1 MEADRIH
8 IHPTS
13 KKIVKGLFKEL
24 IMHVF
29 KGKDMRKGE
38 TRKRNYPI
46 LVVGNSYCL
55 GENPYTL
62 EKGRSHKDQN
72 LYGFCM
78 ETCVI
83 NHRESQAWA
92 LQ

>member
-29 KGKDMRKGE
+29 EGKDMRKE
-38 TRKRNYPI
+38 HTRKRNSPI
-46 LVVGNSYCL
+46 LMVGKSYCF

-62 EKGRSHKDQN
+62 KKRQKP
-72 LYGFCM
+72 
-78 ETCVI
+78 
-83 NHRESQAWA
+83 
-92 LQ
+92 

>member
-29 KGKDMRKGE
+29 EGKDMRKE
-38 TRKRNYPI
+38 DTRKRNSPI
-46 LVVGNSYCL
+46 LMVGKSYCL
-55 GENPYTL
+55 GGNPYTL
-62 EKGRSHKDQN
+62 KNGRSHKEMV
-72 LYGFCM
+72 FM
-78 ETCVI
+78 ASV
-83 NHRESQAWA
+83 
-92 LQ
+92 